1 MAQNRTYLGLQDV
14 TLEGEELC
22 REAAQRAAWATSR
35 RRRLRLGAKSVL
47 SVGED
52 RRVILTAYKQA
63 RERAAQGLE
72 LPQAMECLLDDLYVV
87 EKALT
92 SLRDADPGPWRG
104 LPCMAQGERLGLP
117 RVYDMAV
124 CLIGHRAGRLEESML
139 SRFLEAYQGVSP
151 LTLAELCALPAMLR
165 IVLVKLIAL
174 ECEGAL
180 DAMGQYAQAEA
191 LAAQAGRGTPQRER
205 EAYLHK
211 PYLAARLFS
220 LLSEAGEQGA
230 CSRML
235 RRLEQADLD
244 LEALCANLQREDG
257 IRGDRLRHAIKSLRT
272 LDAID
277 WEKCCESFS
286 LVDRALRED
295 DAYPGMDARSRAWY
309 RRRVEVLAA
318 RLGVAE
324 TVVARQAASLG
335 KARQEQGGRTAQAG
349 YYLLEEGQR
358 DLYAILRP
366 DKRCRLKRGSEAAAV
381 LDFARG
387 AIGRA
392 GVFMRRGDVVLGFTG
407 IAARLEPC
415 CQSVRPAFFSP
426 VPARYAA
433 PDGI

>member
-1 MAQNRTYLGLQDV
+1 MMAQNRTYLGLQDV

-35 RRRLRLGAKSVL
+35 RRLRLGNKSVL

-52 RRVILTAYKQA
+52 RRIILAAYKQA

-72 LPQAMECLLDDLYVV
+72 LPQAMECLLDDLYVA

-92 SLRDADPGPWRG
+92 CLRDEDPGAWRG

-139 SRFLEAYQGVSP
+139 ARFLEAFQGVSP
-151 LTLAELCALPAMLR
+151 LKLAELCALSAMLR
-165 IVLVKLIAL
+165 IALVKLIAL

-191 LAAQAGRGTPQRER
+191 LAAQAGKGNPQRER

-211 PYLAARLFS
+211 PYLAARLFG

-244 LEALCANLQREDG
+244 LEALCANLQREDS

-272 LDAID
+272 LEAMD
-277 WEKCCESFS
+277 WEKCCEGFS
-286 LVDRALRED
+286 LVDRVLRED
-295 DAYPGMDARSRAWY
+295 NAYPGMDARSRAWY
-309 RRRVEVLAA
+309 RRRVECLAA
-318 RLGVAE
+318 KLGVAE
-324 TVVARQAASLG
+324 TVVARQAVALG
-335 KARQEQGGRTAQAG
+335 KARQEQ
-349 YYLLEEGQR
+349 
-358 DLYAILRP
+358 
-366 DKRCRLKRGSEAAAV
+366 
-381 LDFARG
+381 
-387 AIGRA
+387 IGRA
-392 GVFMRRGDVVLGFTG
+392 SCRERV
-407 IAARLEPC
+407 
-415 CQSVRPAFFSP
+415 
-426 VPARYAA
+426 
-433 PDGI
+433 